1 MEYFVARR
9 RFLAK
14 SFGDNRDGT
23 RAGLRSFLENL
34 KAKTTG
40 VIVVPTLSNVKETIL
55 VDVLGEDLSRQL
67 IKTREIS
74 LQDGAKIN
82 LCSIATLKNYRHAG
96 SYLALWAPAST
107 IEAVEQLTSWS
118 TATVVTW
125 LPSDADKWVAEHAV
139 QIVFDDGKG

>member
-1 MEYFVARR
+1 MART

-34 KAKTTG
+34 QPKTTG
-40 VIVVPTLSNVKETIL
+40 VIVVPTLSNVKDTIL

-67 IKTREIS
+67 IKNREIT
-74 LQDGAKIN
+74 LQDGATIQ
-82 LCSIATLKNYRHAG
+82 LCSIATLKNHKYAD

-125 LPSDADKWVAEHAV
+125 LASDADKWLTDHAV
-139 QIVFDDGKG
+139 QIIFDDGKG